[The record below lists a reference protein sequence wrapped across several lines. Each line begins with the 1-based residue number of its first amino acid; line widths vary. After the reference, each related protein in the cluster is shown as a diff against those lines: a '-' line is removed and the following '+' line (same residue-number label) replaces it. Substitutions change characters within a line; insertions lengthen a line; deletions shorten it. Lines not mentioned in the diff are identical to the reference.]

1 MDMSNRLRNY
11 IKDTIPKDVLDY
23 FPKEVFC
30 LDVFDLLTYEDDK
43 YILDLFCSN
52 KLDTYEMTYLL
63 VSAINLKDK
72 YNAISIYSEILEEDN
87 QALRAVALECL
98 YKLKNKAGAETI
110 SFIAAQDKD
119 ETIREIAEY
128 FSNN

>member
-11 IKDTIPKDVLDY
+11 IKDTVPKDVLDY

-30 LDVFDLLTYEDDK
+30 LDLFDLLTFEDDK
-43 YILDLFCSN
+43 YILDLFYSN

-63 VSAINLKDK
+63 VSAINLRDK
-72 YNAISIYSEILEEDN
+72 YNAINIYSQILEDNN

-98 YKLKNKAGAETI
+98 YKLQNKLGAETI
-110 SFIAAQDKD
+110 KFIAAQDKD

-128 FSNN
+128 FLNN